1 MCFEV
6 VCCHFGD
13 GKEKSIVMNILW
25 QCIGIFR
32 RCAVPCF
39 VIMTFYFARKIFII
53 NDRGVFYKRLYRL
66 FLPNLVWAIIY
77 IFVIWICQDYNAI
90 SGLRWSKAF
99 VLQVLLGHVYN
110 RTMWF
115 QVDLIWL
122 TCVYYILYK
131 LFGENKRLLK
141 SILLII
147 LVVSLVFR
155 IR

>member
-131 LFGENKRLLK
+131 LFGEKKRLLK